1 MVFFL
6 KFGWEFRDPLG
17 EALTWHL
24 VFYHLIQRGSVPFS
38 ISFYFFKILPQNSN
52 NQRRD
57 KALKPSVNVYHVT
70 NISPSN
76 IILSFR
82 FLHVHSKSQM
92 VEINLT
98 SQLAMTSYYRIQR
111 FLQNFYG
118 PVICNLDTWLADSYN
133 SWATSPLKPKW
144 PQFNVNI

>member
-38 ISFYFFKILPQNSN
+38 ISFYFLKMLPQNSN

-82 FLHVHSKSQM
+82 FLHVHSKSQNGGNKSNFTAGNDILISDSK
-92 VEINLT
+92 VLT
-98 SQLAMTSYYRIQR
+98 KFLWSSHLQSGHLAC
-111 FLQNFYG
+111 G
-118 PVICNLDTWLADSYN
+118 
-133 SWATSPLKPKW
+133 
-144 PQFNVNI
+144 